1 MREVASVDGLAAQQ
15 VAAVIVDQR
24 ERVDAGAIACAE
36 PALEVDRDDVIG
48 LAGVRQRLAVGRC
61 PAAFL
66 LGPGEPFQA
75 QNLADRR
82 RRGRTLAGLFA
93 LEHGA
98 DFQRAPQRVFAADLE
113 NARGHLGRGLL
124 GVMERG
130 SGAVREPG
138 GAVALVALDP
148 FVADAALNAVAAAQL
163 GF

>member
-93 LEHGA
+93 LEQA
-98 DFQRAPQRVFAADLE
+98 RIFSAPPQRVFAADLE
-113 NARGHLGRGLL
+113 NAAAMGRGLL